1 MANVNI
7 TDMTYGRSDI
17 GRATLL
23 SNLKGDLNNAKAA
36 FGQLTE
42 VNNTVRK
49 YWSGTDADKFLA
61 QLKSKADAAAK
72 KCDSY
77 KSIVETALASDDKK
91 FRAMQDKIKF

>member
-1 MANVNI
+1 MASVSI
-7 TDMTYGRSDI
+7 TNMTYGRSDT

-23 SNLKGDLNNAKAA
+23 SNMKGDLNNAKAA

-42 VNNTVRK
+42 INNTVKK